1 MDDKSSGAFVER
13 EARIDYVVSVDV
25 EGEDRF
31 FTGFSGEVRNISR
44 GGLFIATPTP
54 PPPGTRLVVSFSIPG
69 MKDFVTANVEVRW
82 VRPKPSGELAAG
94 VGVRFLDLP
103 PEAEAAVNRFI
114 QKHSGTEILH
124 PDPDD

>member
-1 MDDKSSGAFVER
+1 MTDQKGGFVQR
-13 EARIDYVVSVDV
+13 EERIDYVVSIDV

-31 FTGFSGEVRNISR
+31 FTGFAGQVRNISR
-44 GGLFIATPTP
+44 GGLFIATQSHP
-54 PPPGTRLVVSFSIPG
+54 PIGTKLMVSFTVPG
-69 MKDFVTANVEVRW
+69 MARSVTANVEVRW
-82 VRPKPSGELAAG
+82 VRAKAHGEMAAG

-114 QKHSGTEILH
+114 RKHSGTEILH